1 MGKSEA
7 VVTIN
12 TIESLETMESIDA
25 IESIETIDTI
35 ESIDTMESI
44 DTIESIETTDSISNY
59 ILPAPPINAKNLYV
73 KTIPTVLAYRTVGF
87 AI

>member
-25 IESIETIDTI
+25 
-35 ESIDTMESI
+35 
-44 DTIESIETTDSISNY
+44 IESIETTDSISNY

>member
-1 MGKSEA
+1 
-7 VVTIN
+7 
-12 TIESLETMESIDA
+12 MESIETIDA
-25 IESIETIDTI
+25 IESIETI
-35 ESIDTMESI
+35 ESIKTMESI
-44 DTIESIETTDSISNY
+44 DTIESISNY

>member
-7 VVTIN
+7 IV
-12 TIESLETMESIDA
+12 
-25 IESIETIDTI
+25 TIDTI

-44 DTIESIETTDSISNY
+44 ESIDPIESIDTIESISNY
-59 ILPAPPINAKNLYV
+59 SLPAPSINTKNLYF

-87 AI
+87 AF